1 MPIASIINAYLH
13 FPLQLITKVVEGGK
27 DHDVKVL
34 YNSTAFNSPMDLEEV
49 RDQPSVIIKSFSL
62 M

>member
-1 MPIASIINAYLH
+1 
-13 FPLQLITKVVEGGK
+13 VVEGGK

-34 YNSTAFNSPMDLEEV
+34 YNYAAFNSPMDLEEV
-49 RDQPSVIIKSFSL
+49 RESDQPSVMIKSFSS

>member
-1 MPIASIINAYLH
+1 
-13 FPLQLITKVVEGGK
+13 VEGGK

-34 YNSTAFNSPMDLEEV
+34 YNYAAFNSPMDLEEV
-49 RDQPSVIIKSFSL
+49 RESEQPSLIKSFSS